1 MTNDT
6 ATPIETLLAKA
17 DEYSKTSFEVLQL
30 TTISK
35 SSKAISLLAAK
46 LIITAIIVL
55 FIMAI
60 NIGVAMW
67 LGELLGKV
75 YYGFFI
81 IAGFY
86 VIIIMLLIAFSKSLI
101 IKPINNAVITLLL
114 KQKIG

>member
-1 MTNDT
+1 MTNNT
-6 ATPIETLLAKA
+6 ATPIETLLEKA
-17 DEYSKTSFEVLQL
+17 DDYSKTSLEVLQL

-35 SSKAISLLAAK
+35 SAKAISLLTAK
-46 LIITAIIVL
+46 LIIASILVL
-55 FIMAI
+55 FVMAI

-86 VIIIMLLIAFSKSLI
+86 ALITMLLIAFSKSLI
-101 IKPINNAVITLLL
+101 IKPINNALISLLL
-114 KQKIG
+114 KQKTG

>member
-6 ATPIETLLAKA
+6 ATPIETLFEKA
-17 DEYSKTSFEVLQL
+17 NDFSKTSFEILQL

-35 SSKAISLLAAK
+35 SAKAISLLTAK
-46 LIITAIIVL
+46 LIIASVISLFAII
-55 FIMAI
+55 I
-60 NIGVAMW
+60 NIGIALW

-86 VIIIMLLIAFSKSLI
+86 ALIAVLLIIFSKHLI
-101 IKPINNAVITLLL
+101 TKSVSNAVITQLL
-114 KQKIG
+114 KQKTA

>member
-1 MTNDT
+1 MTNNT
-6 ATPIETLLAKA
+6 ATPIETLLEKA
-17 DEYSKTSFEVLQL
+17 DDYSKTSFEVLQL

-35 SSKAISLLAAK
+35 SAKAISLLTAK
-46 LIITAIIVL
+46 LIIASILVL
-55 FIMAI
+55 FVMAI

-86 VIIIMLLIAFSKSLI
+86 ALITMLLIAFSKSLI
-101 IKPINNAVITLLL
+101 IKPINNAVISLLL
-114 KQKIG
+114 KQKTG

>member
-17 DEYSKTSFEVLQL
+17 DDYSKTSFEVLQL

-35 SSKAISLLAAK
+35 SAKAISLLAAK
-46 LIITAIIVL
+46 LIIAAVIVL
-55 FIMAI
+55 FVMAI

-86 VIIIMLLIAFSKSLI
+86 ALIVTLLIAFSKSLI
-101 IKPINNAVITLLL
+101 IKPVNNAVISLLL
-114 KQKIG
+114 KQKTG

>member
-6 ATPIETLLAKA
+6 ATPIETLFEKA
-17 DEYSKTSFEVLQL
+17 DDYSKTSFEVLQL

-35 SSKAISLLAAK
+35 SARAISLLMAK
-46 LIITAIIVL
+46 LIIAAVITLFAII
-55 FIMAI
+55 I
-60 NIGVAMW
+60 NIGVALW

-86 VIIIMLLIAFSKSLI
+86 ALITVLLIIFSKNLI
-101 IKPINNAVITLLL
+101 IKPVSNAVITLLL
-114 KQKIG
+114 KQKTA